1 MTYEQTTEW
10 MFKQL
15 PMYQQV
21 GKSAYKKDLSNSI
34 ALDEYLDHPHQYYKT
49 IHVAGT
55 NGKGTTCHMIS
66 AVLQAAGYKVGL
78 YTSPHLK
85 DFRERIKINGEMI
98 SQQEVIQFIGDH
110 KTYLESNSLS
120 FFEMTVGMAFEAF
133 RKHQVDYAVIET
145 GLGGR
150 LDSTNIITP
159 ILSIITS
166 IDLDHTDLLGD
177 TLEKIAFEK
186 SGIIKK
192 NVPVVIN
199 EKRSHLRQF
208 FQDRANEVGADLYFA
223 YSESEYSNDIFNHIT
238 TEEQNRDLVKK
249 ALSVLKGKYK
259 INLNP
264 NQVSEGLKNYR
275 ELTNFMG
282 RYQTISTNPKVIADV
297 AHNPSGLKM
306 LIEKV
311 EKESYRKLHIVF
323 GAVEGKRLDESLIVL
338 PQDAEY
344 YLCSPSISRAVP
356 VTKLEK
362 QFTTRRELKNNAYD
376 SVELALKGALSN
388 TDEDDLILV
397 TGSTFVV
404 SEII

>member
-192 NVPVVIN
+192 NVAVVIN

-208 FQDRANEVGADLYFA
+208 FQERANEVGADLYFA
-223 YSESEYSNDIFNHIT
+223 YSESKYSSDIFNHTT

-249 ALSVLKGKYK
+249 ALDVLIDKYE
-259 INLNP
+259 IDLGP

-275 ELTNFMG
+275 GLTNFMG
-282 RYQTISTNPKVIADV
+282 RYQIISTNPKVIADV

-338 PQDAEY
+338 PRDADY

-356 VTKLEK
+356 VTILEK
-362 QFTTRRELKNNAYD
+362 EFTKHELKNNAYD
-376 SVELALKGALSN
+376 SVELALEGALSH
-388 TDEDDLILV
+388 TDEDDLVLV